1 MYGVRK
7 GSGVL
12 LWHLETRLSI
22 IKNSWGARAVCHPVL
37 GGIRESK
44 RPGGGY
50 VVCGRN
56 PGPRWVRKAQ
66 LGRPSQS
73 REQEEGQRLQLGPGR
88 HFPAEGASE
97 LSFGGWPGFS
107 LGILS

>member
-1 MYGVRK
+1 M
-7 GSGVL
+7 
-12 LWHLETRLSI
+12 
-22 IKNSWGARAVCHPVL
+22 
-37 GGIRESK
+37 
-44 RPGGGY
+44 
-50 VVCGRN
+50 VCGRN

-73 REQEEGQRLQLGPGR
+73 QVRKAQLGHPSQSQEQEEGQRLQLGPGR